1 MRWFF
6 TVAFIAVCLIALPQ
20 HGHGASMTTHA
31 IPSNPL
37 LIDAKFVCGQFDG
50 SYTCKYVP
58 GSIDRHKNPS
68 IVGPTKDS
76 TGQTPGPSTPPSPDG
91 SWGATTN
98 QPPSRP
104 PGATAQSCPPNTE
117 LLGGNCVP
125 YTARCK
131 NGLALDALPQPC
143 ASMEEKQVCRPRAD
157 GLKDCCCI
165 TYSKF

>member
-1 MRWFF
+1 MRSLFAIAF
-6 TVAFIAVCLIALPQ
+6 TAVCLIALPQ
-20 HGHGASMTTHA
+20 HGY
-31 IPSNPL
+31 
-37 LIDAKFVCGQFDG
+37 AKIVCGQFDG

-58 GSIDRHKNPS
+58 GSLDRHKNPS
-68 IVGPTKDS
+68 VIGPPRE
-76 TGQTPGPSTPPSPDG
+76 TPSNPPSAPSADG

-98 QPPSRP
+98 QPPSQP
-104 PGATAQSCPPNTE
+104 PSATAQSCPPNTE

-131 NGLALDALPQPC
+131 NGLALDALPHPC

>member
-1 MRWFF
+1 MHWFF
-6 TVAFIAVCLIALPQ
+6 AVAFIAVCLIALPQ
-20 HGHGASMTTHA
+20 HGHGAPMTIYA

-37 LIDAKFVCGQFDG
+37 LIDAKYVCGRFDG
-50 SYTCKYVP
+50 SFTCKYVP
-58 GSIDRHKNPS
+58 GSVDRHKNPS
-68 IVGPTKDS
+68 VVGSPRDS
-76 TGQTPGPSTPPSPDG
+76 GEQVIDPSTPSPAPSPDG
-91 SWGATTN
+91 SWGASTS
-98 QPPSRP
+98 QPPA
-104 PGATAQSCPPNTE
+104 ATAQSCPPNTE